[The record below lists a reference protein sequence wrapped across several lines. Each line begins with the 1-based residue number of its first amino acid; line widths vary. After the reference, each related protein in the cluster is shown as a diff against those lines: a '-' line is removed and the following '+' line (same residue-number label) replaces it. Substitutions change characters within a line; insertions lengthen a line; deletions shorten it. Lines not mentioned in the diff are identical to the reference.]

1 MRKLVRQRSLMM
13 KMNFRRSLYFLA
25 TLVPLFFL
33 GCETLEPKDP
43 RASIPGLQQY
53 YNEALRFTIRYP
65 GVLNLKVEDRAV
77 TGEPDTVLRLAYPG
91 NDYPILELATYA
103 PSWIEEVRKPLVHG
117 TERTLSIDTER
128 AITFEMRNDPEDD
141 ESTMRRIIVRNFGRI
156 YVFTGKGKTFD
167 EVVSSFDF
175 IDPAREDSEK
185 STSS

>member
-1 MRKLVRQRSLMM
+1 MRKLLRQRSLMK
-13 KMNFRRSLYFLA
+13 KMNFKRASYL
-25 TLVPLFFL
+25 LVNLIPLFFL

-53 YNEALRFTIRYP
+53 YNEALRFTLRYP
-65 GVLNLKVEDRAV
+65 SVLNLKVEDRAV
-77 TGEPDTVLRLAYPG
+77 AGEPDIVLRLEYPG
-91 NDYPILELATYA
+91 NDFPILELATYA

-117 TERTLSIDTER
+117 TERTLSIDNER
-128 AITFEMRNDPEDD
+128 AITFEITNDPDDD

-175 IDPAREDSEK
+175 IDTVLEGEEK
-185 STSS
+185 DAPN

>member
-1 MRKLVRQRSLMM
+1 MT
-13 KMNFRRSLYFLA
+13 RRR
-25 TLVPLFFL
+25 PLRF
-33 GCETLEPKDP
+33 
-43 RASIPGLQQY
+43 
-53 YNEALRFTIRYP
+53 ALRYPRLLNIRI
-65 GVLNLKVEDRAV
+65 EDRAV
-77 TGEPDTVLRLAYPG
+77 AGEPDIVLRLEYPG
-91 NDYPILELATYA
+91 NDHPVLELATYA

-128 AITFEMRNDPEDD
+128 AITFEIRNDPEDD

>member
-1 MRKLVRQRSLMM
+1 MKRMSFRQIIS
-13 KMNFRRSLYFLA
+13 
-25 TLVPLFFL
+25 FFFVVACSVFSL
-33 GCETLEPKDP
+33 GCESLEPKDP

-53 YNEALRFTIRYP
+53 YNESLRFSLRYP
-65 GVLNLKVEDRAV
+65 RLLNLRVEDRAV
-77 TGEPDTVLRLAYPG
+77 AGDPDLVLRLEYPG

-128 AITFEMRNDPEDD
+128 AITFEIKNDPKNDPKNE

-167 EVVSSFDF
+167 EVVNSFDF
-175 IDPAREDSEK
+175 IDPALKDTEQDE
-185 STSS
+185 SS

>member
-1 MRKLVRQRSLMM
+1 MLRQRSLMK
-13 KMNFRRSLYFLA
+13 KMNFKRASYL
-25 TLVPLFFL
+25 LVNLIPLFFL

-53 YNEALRFTIRYP
+53 YNEALRFTLRYP
-65 GVLNLKVEDRAV
+65 SVLNLKVEDRAV
-77 TGEPDTVLRLAYPG
+77 AGEPDIVLRLEYPG
-91 NDYPILELATYA
+91 NDFPILELATYA

-117 TERTLSIDTER
+117 TERTLSIDNER
-128 AITFEMRNDPEDD
+128 AITFEIKNDPDND

-175 IDPAREDSEK
+175 IDPVLKDAEQDE
-185 STSS
+185 SS

>member
-1 MRKLVRQRSLMM
+1 M
-13 KMNFRRSLYFLA
+13 KKMSFRRDLLFFFV
-25 TLVPLFFL
+25 TLGPLFFM

-53 YNEALRFTIRYP
+53 YNESLRFALRYPRLLNIRI
-65 GVLNLKVEDRAV
+65 EDRAV
-77 TGEPDTVLRLAYPG
+77 AGEPDIVLRLEYPG
-91 NDYPILELATYA
+91 NDHPVLELATYA

-128 AITFEMRNDPEDD
+128 AITFEIRNDPEDD